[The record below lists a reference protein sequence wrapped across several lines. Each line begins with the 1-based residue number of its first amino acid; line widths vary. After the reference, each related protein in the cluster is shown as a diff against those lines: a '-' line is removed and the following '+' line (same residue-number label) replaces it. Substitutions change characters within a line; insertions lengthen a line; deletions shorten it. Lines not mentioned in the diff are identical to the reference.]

1 MHSIV
6 LYNLQHTYTE
16 TIMNDGAKEF
26 LDSSTIHGLALISST
41 RRWSRLFWIL
51 VVISGFSVAGYMIHE
66 SFDNWE
72 SQITTT
78 IETLPLSEL
87 TLPNVTVCP
96 PKNSVLNLNYD
107 IVHSDEL
114 KLDNDTRTELFD
126 FALDVVQEEFYNE
139 TIRNLSKL
147 NDPDR
152 YYNWYHGYTF
162 LRYPHYNYI

>member
-6 LYNLQHTYTE
+6 LHNLQHTYTE

-51 VVISGFSVAGYMIHE
+51 VVIAGFSVAGFMIFE

-107 IVHSDEL
+107 IVHAD
-114 KLDNDTRTELFD
+114 
-126 FALDVVQEEFYNE
+126 
-139 TIRNLSKL
+139 
-147 NDPDR
+147 
-152 YYNWYHGYTF
+152 
-162 LRYPHYNYI
+162 